1 MFHRIRRRAKEP
13 SEEQRR
19 FVKMA
24 AKMQGQV
31 PPAVERAWA
40 ERDRERSEPAA
51 VVDDFLPPELRVPS
65 HDQLD
70 GKMMPW
76 KQPLILDGE
85 MVACS
90 ECGAYRD
97 WLILS
102 TRNQIWLRCRVGHQ
116 QQETRLDT
124 AWFNRNSGPADA
136 THATFEDCLRHL
148 GH

>member
-1 MFHRIRRRAKEP
+1 M
-13 SEEQRR
+13 
-19 FVKMA
+19 
-24 AKMQGQV
+24 
-31 PPAVERAWA
+31 
-40 ERDRERSEPAA
+40 
-51 VVDDFLPPELRVPS
+51 VDDFLPPELRVPS

-76 KQPLILDGE
+76 KQPLVLDGE
-85 MVACS
+85 MVACT

-102 TRNQIWLRCRVGHQ
+102 TRDQVWLRCREGHQ
-116 QQETRLDT
+116 QHETRLNT
-124 AWFNRNSGPADA
+124 TWYNRNSGPADA

>member
-19 FVKMA
+19 FFELSA
-24 AKMQGQV
+24 RLQNQV
-31 PPAVERAWA
+31 PPGIGVPTA
-40 ERDRERSEPAA
+40 EPEHIEPTS
-51 VVDDFLPPELRVPS
+51 VVGDFLPPELRVPS
-65 HDQLD
+65 HDQVD
-70 GKMMPW
+70 GTMMPW
-76 KQPLILDGE
+76 KQPLVLDGE

-102 TRNQIWLRCRVGHQ
+102 TRDQIWLRCRVGHQ
-116 QQETRLDT
+116 QQETRLNT
-124 AWFNRNSGPADA
+124 AWFNRNRGPADA

>member
-13 SEEQRR
+13 SEAQRE
-19 FVKMA
+19 FA
-24 AKMQGQV
+24 ELHAQLQNQLPPGFGV
-31 PPAVERAWA
+31 PPVEP
-40 ERDRERSEPAA
+40 ERTESATL
-51 VVDDFLPPELRVPS
+51 VDDFLPPELRVPS
-65 HDQLD
+65 HDQVD

-76 KQPLILDGE
+76 RQPLVLNGE
-85 MVACS
+85 MVACA
-90 ECGAYRD
+90 ECGSYRD

-102 TRNQIWLRCRVGHQ
+102 TRDQIWLRCLVGHQ

-124 AWFNRNSGPADA
+124 AWFNRNFGPADA

>member
-1 MFHRIRRRAKEP
+1 MFHRIRHRTKGP
-13 SEEQRR
+13 SKAQRQFAELSAR
-19 FVKMA
+19 L
-24 AKMQGQV
+24 QNQV
-31 PPAVERAWA
+31 PPDFGVPTVEPKRI
-40 ERDRERSEPAA
+40 EPTT

-76 KQPLILDGE
+76 NQPLVLDGE
-85 MVACS
+85 VAACS
-90 ECGAYRD
+90 ECGSYRD

-102 TRNQIWLRCRVGHQ
+102 TRDQIWLRCRAGHQ

-148 GH
+148 GR